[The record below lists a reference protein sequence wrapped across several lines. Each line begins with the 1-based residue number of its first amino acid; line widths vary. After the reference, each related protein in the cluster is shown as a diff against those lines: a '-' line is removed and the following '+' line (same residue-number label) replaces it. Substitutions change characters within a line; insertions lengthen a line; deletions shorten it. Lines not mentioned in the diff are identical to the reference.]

1 MLKLAGVNERLQA
14 SFALT
19 QKAKLDPANALVY
32 EQAKQLLS
40 TQMVI
45 PEAPISPTELG
56 KQIAQKLNLNYIPS
70 ARKVNEVLLL
80 EGLQRFEIVVDKRG
94 QKRKEWHS
102 TEKGQAYSQVLI
114 DTARGHGKTI
124 AKLCWFTSV
133 IPLIQTHFT
142 NCN

>member
-1 MLKLAGVNERLQA
+1 MLKLAGVNEGLQA

-56 KQIAQKLNLNYIPS
+56 KAIAQKLNLNYIPS
-70 ARKVNEVLLL
+70 ARKVNDVLLL
-80 EGLQRFEIVVDKRG
+80 QGLQRFDIVTDKHG

-102 TEKGQAYSQVLI
+102 TE
-114 DTARGHGKTI
+114 
-124 AKLCWFTSV
+124 
-133 IPLIQTHFT
+133 IPLFRNLTKPDSL
-142 NCN
+142 